1 LTRHRLARLGALP
14 PAERAALLRAWALL
28 FVVELALRAG
38 AVRALIRRVEAGA
51 AVARPGPSVER
62 LGRLVDLAT
71 GAVPFRVTCL
81 GKALVVGWLLA
92 RAGVV
97 LRLRFGVARRGG
109 RLDAHAWLEADGE
122 PIFGLDAS
130 DAYVP
135 LGRAAAR

>member
-1 LTRHRLARLGALP
+1 MALP
-14 PAERAALLRAWALL
+14 PAERAALLRAWVLL

-38 AVRALIRRVEAGA
+38 AARPLIRRVEACEPIP
-51 AVARPGPSVER
+51 RPGPSVER

-71 GAVPFRVTCL
+71 RAVPFPVTCL

-97 LRLRFGVARRGG
+97 LRLRFGVARRAGH
-109 RLDAHAWLEADGE
+109 LEAHAWLESGGE
-122 PIFGLDAS
+122 PIFGLDAC

-135 LGRAAAR
+135 LGSAGAR

>member
-1 LTRHRLARLGALP
+1 MALP
-14 PAERAALLRAWALL
+14 PAERAALLRAWVLL

-38 AVRALIRRVEAGA
+38 AARPLIRRVEAGEPI
-51 AVARPGPSVER
+51 ARPGPSVER

-71 GAVPFRVTCL
+71 RAVPFPVTCL

-97 LRLRFGVARRGG
+97 LRLRFGVARRAG
-109 RLDAHAWLEADGE
+109 RLEAHAWLESGGE

-135 LGRAAAR
+135 LGGAAAR